1 VAGAENDAE
10 AQMDDADAGIDGR
23 LGGGFPL
30 AAGIGEKS
38 FTGVGG
44 FVEELLAAIAVETG
58 GGGNEERL
66 RRMAES
72 GEGRGED
79 PG

>member
-1 VAGAENDAE
+1 
-10 AQMDDADAGIDGR
+10 
-23 LGGGFPL
+23 L